1 MTDARPVR
9 EKPIDFKGWEVK
21 ATLEGRK
28 SQTRRLLKPQPEIR
42 DGNDSIWM
50 GPPFGPNAYS
60 GVYPDGL
67 KVVSS
72 VKYAPGDRLWVR
84 ENYAHGWPM
93 NPGDVLPPD
102 PRNGQVAITYR
113 ADGNVP
119 FGGSGKW
126 RSCIHMPR
134 WASRITLEVTEV
146 RVQRVQDISEED
158 AEAEGA
164 PSCVTDGEGKFY
176 CFDMPNRGTHKCGFA
191 GLWSSIHGPG
201 SWDANPWC
209 CCISFERVQ

>member
-28 SQTRRLLKPQPEIR
+28 DQTRRVLKPQPEIR

-72 VKYAPGDRLWVR
+72 VKYAPGDRLWVK

-126 RSCIHMPR
+126 RPSIHMPR
-134 WASRITLEVTEV
+134 WASRITLEVTEL
-146 RVQRVQDISEED
+146 RVQRLQDISDED
-158 AEAEGA
+158 ARAEG
-164 PSCVTDGEGKFY
+164 VRRKEGGY
-176 CFDMPNRGTHKCGFA
+176 LPGTRSDHIGTFA
-191 GLWSSIHGPG
+191 ALWQSLHGPG
-201 SWDANPWC
+201 SWAENPWVAA
-209 CCISFERVQ
+209 ITFKLANQEPTP